1 MLWSVVKDLVVGYF
15 TCVLEAIGVTLE
27 SISFD
32 IKYKHE
38 TLNFYYKSL
47 WLVDLNNVRT
57 NPLSSFT
64 MCLFSRTSFFFVIV
78 RLIM

>member
-1 MLWSVVKDLVVGYF
+1 
-15 TCVLEAIGVTLE
+15 VLEAIADTLE
-27 SISFD
+27 SISFY

-47 WLVDLNNVRT
+47 WLVELNNVRT

-64 MCLFSRTSFFFVIV
+64 MCLFS
-78 RLIM
+78 